1 MTFLYPSF
9 LYALGLVVIP
19 IIIHLFNFRRFKKQE
34 FTQVKFLEKAS
45 KVKKR
50 FKQIRDIIIMLLRML
65 AIGCLVLAFAHPVPE
80 EVPAASQK
88 QSIVSVYVDNSFSM
102 ALQGENGELL
112 AEAKK
117 KVEEI
122 AEAFG
127 ENSLFQLV
135 TNNTAERTRNFI
147 EKDLFLESL
156 EGVDLEPLVLNE
168 VELNQM
174 QQGDLLSNNGNRIQ
188 VVISDFQQ
196 KNFELTEKLDSSITR
211 YWIKVNAE
219 NESNI
224 SIDSAWF
231 EQALFVKDQNAQLKV
246 LVSNH
251 SDKKLESRSI
261 TVKINGTQRAIQTFD
276 LLPAET
282 KEIELFYL
290 ITNEGWNN
298 VEIEI
303 EDYPIEFDNVI
314 YTTYFVNPSTKV
326 LSVYSDKPNPYVQK
340 VYSKD
345 KNFRFEQVQ
354 LNNLGGGSLKL
365 YDLIIIEDLNDL
377 PSGNLEQIINFI
389 NSGGNV
395 AIFPSENAKLT
406 ELSNTYRRFGLNLSE
421 QSEETVSINKL
432 ELNHPFFNDI
442 FESVPKNI
450 DYPKVFKHFKSNLK
464 TRSQT
469 QSLIS
474 LSNGNEFLYLT
485 EQGQGRVFLA
495 TSALSVECN
504 TLLKNG
510 IFVPLLYKFA
520 SYRGQQTSATY
531 FIDSKPTELNVG
543 GASNSAVLGLTKDE
557 IDLIPNQV
565 FKNGV
570 LTIFE
575 DEIKESGF
583 YGIKDMNKKDSIL
596 YNVGFNYN
604 RNESEMSF
612 WSNDEIKEKANLNG
626 VKFIENAS
634 LNISSVFKDI
644 NDKNRLW
651 RYFLLAAFCF
661 LLFEIIAIKLPF
673 K

>member
-1 MTFLYPSF
+1 M
-9 LYALGLVVIP
+9 VIP
-19 IIIHLFNFRRFKKQE
+19 LIIHLFNFRRFKRQE

-50 FKQIRDIIIMLLRML
+50 FKQIRDLIIMLLRML
-65 AIGCLVLAFAHPVPE
+65 AIASLVLAFAHPIPKE
-80 EVPAASQK
+80 LPTTAQK
-88 QSIVSVYVDNSFSM
+88 QSIISIYLDNSFSM

-122 AEAFG
+122 TEAFG
-127 ENSLFQLV
+127 ESSLFQLV
-135 TNNTAERTRNFI
+135 TNNTAERSRNFI
-147 EKDLFLESL
+147 EKDIFLESL
-156 EGVDLEPLVLNE
+156 EKVDLEPLVLNE
-168 VELNQM
+168 KEINQM
-174 QQGDLLSNNGNRIQ
+174 QQGDLLANNGNRIQ
-188 VVISDFQQ
+188 VLISDFQK
-196 KNFELTEKLDSSITR
+196 KNFDLDDRLDSSITR
-211 YWIKVNAE
+211 YWIKINAE

-231 EQALFVKDQNAQLKV
+231 EQALFVKDQNAHLNV
-246 LVSNH
+246 VVSNH
-251 SDKKLESRSI
+251 SENKLESRSI

-276 LLPAET
+276 LLPQET
-282 KEIELFYL
+282 KAIELFYL
-290 ITNEGWNN
+290 ITSEGWNT

-314 YTTYFVNPSTKV
+314 YTTYFVNPLTKV
-326 LSVYSDKPNPYVQK
+326 LAVYNAKPNPNIQK
-340 VYSKD
+340 VFVKD
-345 KNFRFEQVQ
+345 ENFLFESAP
-354 LNNLGGGSLKL
+354 LKNLGIGNLNI
-365 YDLIIIEDLNDL
+365 YDLLIIEDLKEL
-377 PSGNLEQIINFI
+377 PSGNLEQIIAFVN
-389 NSGGNV
+389 NGGNV
-395 AIFPSENAKLT
+395 AIFPSEKA
-406 ELSNTYRRFGLNLSE
+406 ELGEIANTYKRFGLNLLE
-421 QSEETVSINKL
+421 LSEETVSINKL

-450 DYPKVFKHFKSNLK
+450 DYPKVFKHFRSNSQ
-464 TRSQT
+464 TRSKT
-469 QSLIS
+469 QKLIS
-474 LSNGNEFLYLT
+474 LSNGNEFLYLN

-495 TSALSVECN
+495 TSAISIESN
-504 TLLKNG
+504 TLVKNG

-531 FIDSKPTELNVG
+531 FIDSKPTELNVS
-543 GASNSAVLGLTKDE
+543 GASNSAVLGLTKKD

-575 DEIKESGF
+575 DEIKKSGF
-583 YGIKDMNKKDSIL
+583 YGIKEMNEKDSII
-596 YNVGFNYN
+596 YNVGFNYS
-604 RNESEMSF
+604 RAESEMSF
-612 WSNDEIKEKANLNG
+612 WTKKEIEEKAELKG

-634 LNISSVFKDI
+634 LNISSVFRDL

-651 RYFLLAAFCF
+651 RYLLLAAFCF